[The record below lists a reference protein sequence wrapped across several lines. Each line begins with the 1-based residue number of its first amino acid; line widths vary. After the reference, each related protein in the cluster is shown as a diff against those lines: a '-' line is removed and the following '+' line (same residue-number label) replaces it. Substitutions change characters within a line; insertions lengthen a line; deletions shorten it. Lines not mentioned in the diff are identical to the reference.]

1 MEREGLLQDREDYL
15 KSKAIV
21 ELSIKD
27 AEENN
32 EQKSENLTKL
42 KGKLEKIIACISEK
56 EKNLTL
62 ITPKFENI
70 QKEEIELKQKYF

>member
-27 AEENN
+27 IEENN
-32 EQKSENLTKL
+32 AQKAENLKRL
-42 KGKLEKIIACISEK
+42 QAKLEKINAGIAEK
-56 EKNLTL
+56 ESSLAV

-70 QKEEIELKQKYF
+70 QREEIEIKEK

>member
-1 MEREGLLQDREDYL
+1 LQDREDYL

-27 AEENN
+27 IEENN
-32 EQKSENLTKL
+32 AQKSENLKRL
-42 KGKLEKIIACISEK
+42 QAKLEKINAGIAEK
-56 EKNLTL
+56 ESSLAV

-70 QKEEIELKQKYF
+70 QKEEIELKEK

>member
-1 MEREGLLQDREDYL
+1 VEREGLLQDREDYL

-27 AEENN
+27 IEENN
-32 EQKSENLTKL
+32 AQKAENLKRL
-42 KGKLEKIIACISEK
+42 QAKLEKINAGIAEK
-56 EKNLTL
+56 ESSLAV

-70 QKEEIELKQKYF
+70 QREEIEIKEK